1 MQAEKRGIVQ
11 GSKIIK
17 MDSEQLG
24 TEEED
29 EWVRVEVQMPRSLL
43 AKIDAFREEWGVK
56 SRGAVVA
63 GLLQELLS
71 DEPID

>member
-1 MQAEKRGIVQ
+1 MKQQEGGIVQ
-11 GSKIIK
+11 NSKTIK
-17 MDSEQLG
+17 MDFKQLSA
-24 TEEED
+24 EEED